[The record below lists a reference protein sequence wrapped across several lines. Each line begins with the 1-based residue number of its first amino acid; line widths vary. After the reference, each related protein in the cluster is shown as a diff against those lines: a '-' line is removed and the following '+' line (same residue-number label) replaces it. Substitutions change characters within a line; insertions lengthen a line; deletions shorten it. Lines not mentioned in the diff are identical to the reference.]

1 MSDLTRRRST
11 GSVPGALAAAAL
23 FLVSSMRLAG
33 QAAPASGGSD
43 LDSLFSDS
51 GTSTTSPQAGNSGAA
66 QGTTPAVRPDDITRD
81 QKLHYF
87 GSLDVYGLLGY
98 GWSDL
103 PAPGSLRDGL
113 GFDAS
118 GFFTASL
125 GFDVRAAP
133 QLRIRGTLSYGWPGA
148 GPQLAE
154 LFADYTIRE
163 AVFFRLGIY
172 DYTWGIS
179 QFFQFSN
186 LPSRGLTGWGLNNE
200 PPWQKLNIITVPPIV
215 PLPVSVRMT
224 VPIGLDSFTFLARFD
239 TDNYGFPN
247 KATPDPRY
255 AGYGLQFSLVTGPM
269 EWTLA
274 GFWQTLLSPRT
285 SLSLKTSIMG
295 FDFSAETTMAFPVT
309 IAIDGA
315 VQPVPTAGGGIAIGG
330 WMQRIYPTV
339 VLGLAR
345 EWQDPHI
352 RLYLEYAFNGERD
365 PGVSWLADVT
375 GPGGHNSVVALRFF
389 NLGSSDI
396 SLNALWQH
404 NWSDGSGLI
413 SPLFGVS
420 PAPLTTIQFG
430 PAFVYGPSS
439 SEVLA
444 NRLVPGNKRLELLLL
459 VKVSDSYRQ

>member
-1 MSDLTRRRST
+1 MNRV
-11 GSVPGALAAAAL
+11 SVPGALTAVVL
-23 FLVSSMRLAG
+23 FLMSLVSVSG
-33 QAAPASGGSD
+33 QTPPASGGND
-43 LDSLFSDS
+43 LDGLFTDNGSS
-51 GTSTTSPQAGNSGAA
+51 PSNPSTANSGDA
-66 QGTTPAVRPDDITRD
+66 QSTGPAVRPDDITKD
-81 QKLHYF
+81 QKIHYF

-98 GWSDL
+98 GWSGMPD
-103 PAPGSLRDGL
+103 PGSLNSGL
-113 GFDAS
+113 GTDAS

-133 QLRIRGTLSYGWPGA
+133 QLRIRGTLSYGWPGT

-154 LFADYTIRE
+154 LFADYSIRE

-186 LPSRGLTGWGLNNE
+186 LPARGLTGWGINNE
-200 PPWQKLNIITVPPIV
+200 PPWQKLNIITVPPVV
-215 PLPVSVRMT
+215 PLPLSIRMT
-224 VPIGLDSFTFLARFD
+224 VPIGLDSLTLLARFD
-239 TDNYGFPN
+239 TEHYGFPN
-247 KATPDPRY
+247 NATPDPRY
-255 AGYGLQFSLVTGPM
+255 AGYGIQFSLVTGPM

-274 GFWQTLLSPRT
+274 GFWQNLLTPRS

-295 FDFSAETTMAFPVT
+295 FDFSAEMTMALPVSLNL
-309 IAIDGA
+309 DGS
-315 VQPVPTAGGGIAIGG
+315 VQPIATTGGGIFVGG
-330 WMQRIYPTV
+330 WMQRIYPTA

-345 EWQDPHI
+345 EWMDPHI
-352 RLYLEYAFNGERD
+352 RLYVEYAYNGERD
-365 PGVSWLADVT
+365 PGVSWLADET
-375 GPGGHNSVVALRFF
+375 GPGGHNSVLALRFF
-389 NLGSSDI
+389 NLGTSDI

-430 PAFVYGPSS
+430 PVFVYGPDS
-439 SEVLA
+439 SEVIA